1 MNRMNLFDADEKL
14 IHYEGELGIFDYD
27 PEEFEVRYFFGEM
40 YLHYCGMGKS
50 VNLPKGCTST
60 RLMFNECILPAGFS
74 LGPNFDTSEV
84 TNMVY
89 MFKDCE
95 LPAGFSF
102 GDRFITS
109 KVINMRTMFY
119 RCSMPEGLSLGE
131 NFDTSSVT
139 DMYAMFAFCKM
150 PKNFTLGD
158 KFEICNARRLDDMFR
173 DCTYGGFDIAD
184 YLGVRDEADTV
195 SKLCKPRES

>member
-40 YLHYCGMGKS
+40 YLHYCGMGKF
-50 VNLPKGCTST
+50 VNLPKGCVST

-102 GDRFITS
+102 GDRFNTS

-158 KFEICNARRLDDMFR
+158 KFEIYNARRLDDMFR
-173 DCTYGGFDIAD
+173 ECTYGGFDIVD
-184 YLGVRDEADTV
+184 YLGGRDEADIV

>member
-1 MNRMNLFDADEKL
+1 
-14 IHYEGELGIFDYD
+14 
-27 PEEFEVRYFFGEM
+27 
-40 YLHYCGMGKS
+40 
-50 VNLPKGCTST
+50 
-60 RLMFNECILPAGFS
+60 
-74 LGPNFDTSEV
+74 
-84 TNMVY
+84 
-89 MFKDCE
+89 
-95 LPAGFSF
+95 
-102 GDRFITS
+102 
-109 KVINMRTMFY
+109 MRTMFY

-184 YLGVRDEADTV
+184 YLGVRDEADIV